1 MSNYAHLFKESKMF
15 EVKTELLKSALLFSS
30 KEKTRYN
37 LNGVYFEK
45 TETGVAIVTTDGHRM
60 FVAKVQVDDACSNF
74 EPFIIPNEIIKQVL
88 TGYKGT
94 TVLVNEWDKIIG
106 NINFAPIDGTFP
118 NWRRVLVTEP
128 VSNEPAQFNPVY
140 IGDIGKVNKLLK
152 TQSTIHYNGN
162 NPAPVTFTSRDD
174 CFLILMP
181 MKCEKPVDP
190 ITTIKDISGVFIE
203 TTLKPDLK
211 IVK

>member
-1 MSNYAHLFKESKMF
+1 MF
-15 EVKTELLKSALLFSS
+15 EVKTELLKSTLLFSS
-30 KEKTRYN
+30 KEKSRYY
-37 LNGVYFEK
+37 LNGIYFEK
-45 TETGVAIVTTDGHRM
+45 TEAGVAMVTTDGHRM
-60 FVAKVQVDDACSNF
+60 FVAKIEVDTTVCHNF
-74 EPFIIPNEIIKQVL
+74 EPFIVPNEIIKQVL

-94 TVLVNEWDKIIG
+94 TVLVDELNKIIG

-128 VSNEPAQFNPVY
+128 VSNELAQFNSVY
-140 IGDIGKVNKLLK
+140 VGDIGKVNKLLK
-152 TQSTIHYNGN
+152 TQSTIHYNGIK
-162 NPAPVTFTSRDD
+162 PAPITFAGRDD

-190 ITTIKDISGVFIE
+190 ITTIKDIAGVFME
-203 TTLKPDLK
+203 TTSKPDLK

>member
-1 MSNYAHLFKESKMF
+1 MF

-30 KEKTRYN
+30 KEKTRYY

-74 EPFIIPNEIIKQVL
+74 EPFIVPNEIIKQVL

-94 TVLVNEWDKIIG
+94 TVLVDELNKIIG
-106 NINFAPIDGTFP
+106 NINFASIDGTFP

-128 VSNEPAQFNPVY
+128 VSDEPAQFNPVY
-140 IGDIGKVNKLLK
+140 IGDIGKANKLLK
-152 TQSTIHYNGN
+152 TQATIYHNGIK
-162 NPAPVTFTSRDD
+162 PAPITFTSRDD
-174 CFLILMP
+174 CFLIQMP
-181 MKCEKPVDP
+181 MKGEKPVDP
-190 ITTIKDISGVFIE
+190 ITTIKNIAGVFIE
-203 TTLKPDLK
+203 TTSRPDLK

>member
-1 MSNYAHLFKESKMF
+1 MF

-30 KEKTRYN
+30 KEKSRYY

-45 TETGVAIVTTDGHRM
+45 TEAGVAMITTDGHRM
-60 FVAKVQVDDACSNF
+60 FVAKIEVDDACSNF
-74 EPFIIPNEIIKQVL
+74 EPFIVPNEIIKQVL
-88 TGYKGT
+88 TGHKGT
-94 TVLVNEWDKIIG
+94 TVLINEWDKIIG
-106 NINFAPIDGTFP
+106 NIHFAPIDGTFP

-128 VSNEPAQFNPVY
+128 VSDEPAQFNPVY

-152 TQSTIHYNGN
+152 TQSTIHYNGIK
-162 NPAPVTFTSRDD
+162 PAPITFTSRDD

-181 MKCEKPVDP
+181 MKCEKSVEP
-190 ITTIKDISGVFIE
+190 ITTIKDIAGVFIE
-203 TTLKPDLK
+203 TTSEPDLK

>member
-1 MSNYAHLFKESKMF
+1 MF

-30 KEKTRYN
+30 KEETRYY

-45 TETGVAIVTTDGHRM
+45 TETGVAMVTTDCHRM
-60 FVAKVQVDDACSNF
+60 FVAKIEVDNDACSNF
-74 EPFIIPNEIIKQVL
+74 EPFIVPNEIIKQVL

-94 TVLVNEWDKIIG
+94 TVLINEWDKIIG

-140 IGDIGKVNKLLK
+140 VGDIGKVNKLLK
-152 TQSTIHYNGN
+152 TQATIYHNGN
-162 NPAPVTFTSRDD
+162 NPAPVTFINRAD
-174 CFLILMP
+174 CFLIIMP

-190 ITTIKDISGVFIE
+190 ITTIKNIAGVFIE
-203 TTLKPDLK
+203 TTSKPDLK